1 MGANLSSTQP
11 EMQNDK
17 KPLPLGF
24 SFENPKELT
33 AF

>member
-1 MGANLSSTQP
+1 MGASLSSFQP

-17 KPLPLGF
+17 KPTPLGF
-24 SFENPKELT
+24 LLKPKELT